1 MKSFYIDKYIECPF
15 YSREE
20 SSVSRKIHC
29 EGYKDGTHFHIC
41 FDSKELKKQHKKDF
55 CKNENGY
62 KKCPIY
68 PVIKH
73 KYVEGRD
80 GK

>member
-1 MKSFYIDKYIECPF
+1 MKSFYVDQYVACPF

-29 EGYKDGTHFHIC
+29 EGYQDGTHIHMC
-41 FDSKELKKQHKKDF
+41 FDSKDLKRQHKKEF
-55 CKNENGY
+55 CKNRY
-62 KKCPIY
+62 QSCPIY
-68 PVIKH
+68 PIIEK
-73 KYVEGRD
+73 KYKEDSD